1 MPPDGRDVALDD
13 IARDVG
19 VQQVPAM
26 HQKMSRSGGLVSA
39 RSDMKSSGTPAASA
53 SAKRLVQ
60 DSGRRHRMTSPVDA
74 TRRIKT
80 SVPSSRNS
88 FGRRTAMRLP
98 LRNSFAVRGI
108 LASWYIREY
117 ITTWGP
123 YPTRPKRRNPPG

>member
-13 IARDVG
+13 ITRDVG
-19 VQQVPAM
+19 VQQIPAM
-26 HQKMSRSGGLVSA
+26 HQKMSRSCGLVSA
-39 RSDMKSSGTPAASA
+39 GSNNKSSGTPPASA
-53 SAKRLVQ
+53 SAKKLVQ
-60 DSGRRHRMTSPVDA
+60 DSGRRDRMTSPVDES
-74 TRRIKT
+74 RRIKT
-80 SVPSSRNS
+80 SVPSNRNS
-88 FGRRTAMRLP
+88 MGRRTAMLLP